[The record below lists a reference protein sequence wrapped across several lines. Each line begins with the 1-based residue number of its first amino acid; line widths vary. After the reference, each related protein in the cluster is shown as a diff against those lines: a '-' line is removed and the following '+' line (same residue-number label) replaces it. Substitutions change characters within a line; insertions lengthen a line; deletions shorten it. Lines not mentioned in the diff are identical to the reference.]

1 MSFGAAGRPSYLDLV
16 RDRVVVFDG
25 AMGTS
30 IQNYNLD
37 AAGYGGI
44 EGCNEYLVLH
54 NPGLIEEVHASFL
67 EVGVDV
73 IETDTFGGSQLKLA
87 EYGLGDRTYEV
98 NREAAALA
106 RRVADRYSSADQ
118 PRFVAGSIG
127 PTGLLPA
134 SEDPLLGNHRF
145 GDVVDLFLD
154 QVRGLADGG
163 SDLFIIETTQDILEL
178 KAAVHA
184 ILRVREE
191 TGVQIPI
198 QAQVTLDTAGR
209 MLLGTDIAAAL
220 AVLEALPVDVVG
232 LNCSTGPEHMR
243 EPARYLGEHST
254 RPVAVIPNA
263 GLPLNVNGLAVYP
276 LAPDEMARDLREMV
290 EQFGVGIVGGCCG
303 TTPEHLAALVQEIGR
318 RPASA
323 RPAKPLAMTASMVR
337 AVDLRQ
343 DPAPLIVGERVNTL
357 GSRKVKRL
365 ALADD
370 YDGMIVVARE
380 QVDSGAH
387 ALDVCVAM
395 TERTDEREML
405 RALVKKLALNVEAP
419 LVLDST
425 EADVLKD
432 ALEQYPGRAII
443 NSINMENG
451 RLKIDSVMPLAM
463 AHGAAVV
470 AMTIDEEGMAK
481 TAQRKLEAARKIH
494 DIVVGEYGL
503 APEALIFDPLT
514 FPLSTGDEEFVRSA
528 IETLDGIRA
537 IEADMPGVMTILGIS
552 NVSFGLNPV
561 ARKIVNAVFLYHAVE
576 AGLDLAIVHPSHV
589 MPFAEIPTDRARAGR
604 GPGAGAAGRCPGAAD
619 RAFRGPR
626 GRDDRR
632 RARPDGRHDAGG
644 EAALPDRLPQ
654 EGGDRG
660 ADRPGG
666 QQAATRSR
674 CSTRCCC
681 RR

>member
-16 RDRVVVFDG
+16 RDRVVIFDG

-30 IQNYNLD
+30 IQGYNLD
-37 AAGYGGI
+37 EAGYGGI

-67 EVGVDV
+67 EAGVDV
-73 IETDTFGGSQLKLA
+73 IETDTFGGSHLKLE

-106 RRVADRYSSADQ
+106 RRVADPSFGSNHPRY
-118 PRFVAGSIG
+118 VAGSMG

-134 SEDPLLGNHRF
+134 SEDPMLGNHRF
-145 GDVVDLFLD
+145 GDVVELFVD

-191 TGVQIPI
+191 IGVPIPI
-198 QAQVTLDTAGR
+198 QAQVTLDTSGR

-263 GLPLNVNGLAVYP
+263 GLPLNVDGLAVYP
-276 LAPDEMARDLREMV
+276 LGPDEMARDLREMV
-290 EQFGVGIVGGCCG
+290 EQFGIGIVGGCCG
-303 TTPEHLAALVQEIGR
+303 TTPEHLAELVRAIGN
-318 RPASA
+318 RPTST
-323 RPAKPLAMTASMVR
+323 RPVKPLAMTASMVR

-370 YDGMIVVARE
+370 YDGMIVVARDQME
-380 QVDSGAH
+380 SGAH

-432 ALEQYPGRAII
+432 ALEQYPGRAIV

-451 RLKIDSVMPLAM
+451 RAKIDSVMPLAM

-503 APEALIFDPLT
+503 APGALIFDPLT

-528 IETLDGIRA
+528 LETLEGIRA

-576 AGLDLAIVHPSHV
+576 AGLALAIVHPSHV
-589 MPFAEIPTDRARAGR
+589 MPFAEIPNAGGGWAEGLVWPKRANARGRLPDLCGGR
-604 GPGAGAAGRCPGAAD
+604 G
-619 RAFRGPR
+619 
-626 GRDDRR
+626 
-632 RARPDGRHDAGG
+632 
-644 EAALPDRLPQ
+644 E
-654 EGGDRG
+654 
-660 ADRPGG
+660 
-666 QQAATRSR
+666 
-674 CSTRCCC
+674 
-681 RR
+681 

>member
-1 MSFGAAGRPSYLDLV
+1 MSLGAAGRPSYLDLV
-16 RDRVVVFDG
+16 RDRVVIFDG

-37 AAGYGGI
+37 EAGYGGI

-54 NPGLIEEVHASFL
+54 NPGLIEEVHSSFL

-98 NREAAALA
+98 NRQAAALA

-118 PRFVAGSIG
+118 PRYVAGSIG

-145 GDVVDLFLD
+145 GDVVELFVD

-191 TGVQIPI
+191 SGVQIPI

-209 MLLGTDIAAAL
+209 MLLGTDMAAAL
-220 AVLEALPVDVVG
+220 AVLESLPVDVVG

-243 EPARYLGEHST
+243 EPARYLGEHAT

-276 LAPDEMARDLREMV
+276 LEPDEMARDLREMV

-303 TTPEHLAALVQEIGR
+303 TTPEHLAALVREIGR
-318 RPASA
+318 RPTSA
-323 RPAKPLAMTASMVR
+323 RPPKPLPLTASMVR

-370 YDGMIVVARE
+370 YDGMIVVARD

-481 TAQRKLEAARKIH
+481 TASRKLEAARKIY
-494 DIVVGEYGL
+494 DIVVDEYGL

-514 FPLSTGDEEFVRSA
+514 FPLSTGDEE
-528 IETLDGIRA
+528 
-537 IEADMPGVMTILGIS
+537 
-552 NVSFGLNPV
+552 
-561 ARKIVNAVFLYHAVE
+561 
-576 AGLDLAIVHPSHV
+576 
-589 MPFAEIPTDRARAGR
+589 
-604 GPGAGAAGRCPGAAD
+604 
-619 RAFRGPR
+619 
-626 GRDDRR
+626 
-632 RARPDGRHDAGG
+632 
-644 EAALPDRLPQ
+644 
-654 EGGDRG
+654 
-660 ADRPGG
+660 
-666 QQAATRSR
+666 
-674 CSTRCCC
+674 
-681 RR
+681 

>member
-1 MSFGAAGRPSYLDLV
+1 MS
-16 RDRVVVFDG
+16 
-25 AMGTS
+25 TS
-30 IQNYNLD
+30 SPQ
-37 AAGYGGI
+37 
-44 EGCNEYLVLH
+44 
-54 NPGLIEEVHASFL
+54 PGLIEELHASFL

-73 IETDTFGGSQLKLA
+73 IETDTFGGSQIKLE
-87 EYGLGDRTYEV
+87 EYGLGDRTYEL

-106 RRVADRYSSADQ
+106 RGWPTIFHRQ
-118 PRFVAGSIG
+118 PPALRRRLHR
-127 PTGLLPA
+127 PNRTLPA
-134 SEDPLLGNHRF
+134 SEDPMLGNHRF
-145 GDVVDLFLD
+145 RDVVELFLD
-154 QVRGLADGG
+154 QIRGLADGG

-198 QAQVTLDTAGR
+198 QAQVTLDTSGR

-220 AVLEALPVDVVG
+220 AILEALPVDVVG

-243 EPARYLGEHST
+243 EPARYLGEHAT
-254 RPVAVIPNA
+254 RPVAIIPNA
-263 GLPLNVNGLAVYP
+263 GLPINVNGLAVYP
-276 LAPDEMARDLREMV
+276 LEPDEMARDLREMV

-303 TTPEHLAALVQEIGR
+303 TTPEHLAALVREIGR
-318 RPASA
+318 RPTST
-323 RPAKPLAMTASMVR
+323 RPAKPLPMTASMVR

-451 RLKIDSVMPLAM
+451 RLKIESVMPLAM

-481 TAQRKLEAARKIH
+481 TA
-494 DIVVGEYGL
+494 
-503 APEALIFDPLT
+503 
-514 FPLSTGDEEFVRSA
+514 SA
-528 IETLDGIRA
+528 
-537 IEADMPGVMTILGIS
+537 S
-552 NVSFGLNPV
+552 W
-561 ARKIVNAVFLYHAVE
+561 
-576 AGLDLAIVHPSHV
+576 
-589 MPFAEIPTDRARAGR
+589 
-604 GPGAGAAGRCPGAAD
+604 
-619 RAFRGPR
+619 
-626 GRDDRR
+626 RR
-632 RARPDGRHDAGG
+632 RARSTTSWSASM
-644 EAALPDRLPQ
+644 AW
-654 EGGDRG
+654 
-660 ADRPGG
+660 RP
-666 QQAATRSR
+666 
-674 CSTRCCC
+674 